1 MFIWMFV
8 RVYECVCV
16 CICLLFCFFF
26 TLCCLKKKKKSG
38 HLMSLAITDDFSEP
52 VCLSQDCLPARMK
65 IIPLTSEFQGY
76 QWSHR

>member
-16 CICLLFCFFF
+16 HMFVVLFFF
-26 TLCCLKKKKKSG
+26 YFVLFKKKKSG

>member
-1 MFIWMFV
+1 MCAYV
-8 RVYECVCV
+8 
-16 CICLLFCFFF
+16 CFFVF
-26 TLCCLKKKKKSG
+26 FYFVLFKKKKSG

>member
-16 CICLLFCFFF
+16 HMFVVLFFF
-26 TLCCLKKKKKSG
+26 TLCCLKKKKSG

>member
-1 MFIWMFV
+1 MCVHMFV
-8 RVYECVCV
+8 V
-16 CICLLFCFFF
+16 LFFF
-26 TLCCLKKKKKSG
+26 YFVLFKKKKSG

>member
-16 CICLLFCFFF
+16 HMFVVLGFFYFVLF
-26 TLCCLKKKKKSG
+26 KKKKKSG

>member
-16 CICLLFCFFF
+16 HMFVFLVFF
-26 TLCCLKKKKKSG
+26 TLCCLKKKKSG

>member
-1 MFIWMFV
+1 MCAYVCCFV
-8 RVYECVCV
+8 FFLLCVV
-16 CICLLFCFFF
+16 L
-26 TLCCLKKKKKSG
+26 KKKKSG

>member
-16 CICLLFCFFF
+16 HMFVVLFVFYFVLF
-26 TLCCLKKKKKSG
+26 KKKKSG

>member
-16 CICLLFCFFF
+16 HMFVVLFFF

>member
-8 RVYECVCV
+8 RVYECVCAYV
-16 CICLLFCFFF
+16 CCFVLFF
-26 TLCCLKKKKKSG
+26 TLCCFKKKKSG

>member
-1 MFIWMFV
+1 MCA
-8 RVYECVCV
+8 YVC
-16 CICLLFCFFF
+16 CLFFF
-26 TLCCLKKKKKSG
+26 FYFVLFKKKKKSG

>member
-1 MFIWMFV
+1 MCVHMFV
-8 RVYECVCV
+8 VLGFFYFV
-16 CICLLFCFFF
+16 LF
-26 TLCCLKKKKKSG
+26 KKKKSG

>member
-16 CICLLFCFFF
+16 HMFVVLFFF
-26 TLCCLKKKKKSG
+26 NFVLFKKKKKSG

>member
-1 MFIWMFV
+1 MHMFV
-8 RVYECVCV
+8 V
-16 CICLLFCFFF
+16 LFLFF

-65 IIPLTSEFQGY
+65 IIPLTSKFQGY

>member
-8 RVYECVCV
+8 RVYECVCAYV
-16 CICLLFCFFF
+16 CCFVFFYFVLF
-26 TLCCLKKKKKSG
+26 KKKKSG

-65 IIPLTSEFQGY
+65 IIPLTSKFQGY